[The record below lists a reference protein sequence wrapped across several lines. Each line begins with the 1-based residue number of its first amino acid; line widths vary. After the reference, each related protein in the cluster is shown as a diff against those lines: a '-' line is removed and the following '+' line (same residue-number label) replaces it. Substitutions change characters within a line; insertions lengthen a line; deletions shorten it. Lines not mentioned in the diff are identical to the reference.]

1 METLPLYV
9 KCPKGITRSQLRKL
23 SRRLER
29 KGYRP
34 FEKPKDHSKVRT
46 LMLFMFHSSITLEHE
61 VESYEEDLEG
71 LFRLL
76 RS

>member
-1 METLPLYV
+1 METLPLFV
-9 KCPKGITRSQLRKL
+9 RCPKGITRSQLREL
-23 SRRLER
+23 SRRLEK

-46 LMLFMFHSSITLEHE
+46 LMLLMFSPSVT
-61 VESYEEDLEG
+61 YECEKENCGEDLEG
-71 LFRLL
+71 LFQLL